1 MDITTGTVLEFKQS
15 SNIQTEE
22 VLTPLV
28 LLTIDELIESNL
40 KFKINNNN
48 LQKKL
53 VEMQIQINDLKQEV
67 ENLKFIY
74 KHHL

>member
-1 MDITTGTVLEFKQS
+1 MDITTGAVLEFKQS